1 MHSSWPV
8 IMIFVCKKESKYREI
23 YEQVIEQMD
32 GENNKVV
39 EYKRNWSLKQE
50 ASFWLILTLEK
61 TTWKKKKESFSN
73 GSSCVVFIKNNI
85 SNPLFKLKV

>member
-1 MHSSWPV
+1 MHPSWPV

-61 TTWKKKKESFSN
+61 TTWRKKSFSN

>member
-61 TTWKKKKESFSN
+61 TTWRKKSFSN

-85 SNPLFKLKV
+85 SNPLFKLKL

>member
-1 MHSSWPV
+1 MLMHPSWPV

-39 EYKRNWSLKQE
+39 EYKRNWSLK
-50 ASFWLILTLEK
+50 
-61 TTWKKKKESFSN
+61 
-73 GSSCVVFIKNNI
+73 
-85 SNPLFKLKV
+85 

>member
-1 MHSSWPV
+1 MLMHSSWPV

-39 EYKRNWSLKQE
+39 EYKRNWSLK
-50 ASFWLILTLEK
+50 
-61 TTWKKKKESFSN
+61 
-73 GSSCVVFIKNNI
+73 
-85 SNPLFKLKV
+85 

>member
-1 MHSSWPV
+1 MHPSWPV

-61 TTWKKKKESFSN
+61 TTWRKKSFSN

-85 SNPLFKLKV
+85 SNPLFKLKL